1 MARIQWVFTDQFVTR
16 RLRRPIRQSIAGL
29 DCWQIIREDPS
40 RPRHPRSILPA
51 HTELMAKSSH
61 DRYAQRREQLRPILR
76 AAEADLFLVT
86 GEVNVKYLTGFTGD
100 SSYLVVGPGIEIV
113 ITDSRYTTQLKEE
126 CPGLELH
133 VRKVTEKLMEAT
145 VAVLKQA
152 KRVKVGFES
161 HLLAAETHE
170 YLKTQLPTIDFRPI
184 SGKIESELRAIKDEQ
199 EIAETRQAVQ
209 QAERAFDLL
218 RASLTPE
225 TTELEA
231 SWELERAVRMF
242 GGSGMAFPPIVAVGD
257 RAALPHYRP
266 QRYAVKEAGLLLV
279 DWGAQTFAGYR
290 SDLTRTLFTQPATRK
305 FEKVYQT
312 VLKAQERAIK
322 AIRPGVK
329 CNFVDGKARGFI
341 ADAGF
346 GKWFGHGLGHGI
358 GLEIH
363 EQPRFAPTSETE
375 LRPGMIV
382 TVEPGIY
389 LPGQGGVR
397 IEDDVLV
404 TADGGEVLSSTPKS
418 LDAMRMS

>member
-1 MARIQWVFTDQFVTR
+1 MP
-16 RLRRPIRQSIAGL
+16 RPDSHPFAPVQNMSLSNA
-29 DCWQIIREDPS
+29 D
-40 RPRHPRSILPA
+40 RHPC
-51 HTELMAKSSH
+51 
-61 DRYAQRREQLRPILR
+61 RRERLQPLLK
-76 AAEADLFLVT
+76 AAEADVFLVT
-86 GEVNVKYLTGFTGD
+86 GEANVRYLTGFTGD
-100 SSYLVVGPGIEIV
+100 SSYLLVGGGSALM
-113 ITDSRYTTQLKEE
+113 ITDSRYTTQLEEE
-126 CPGLELH
+126 CPGLDLY

-145 VAVLKQA
+145 VAAIKKS
-152 KRVKVGFES
+152 KRTKVGFES
-161 HLLAAETHE
+161 HLLVAETHE
-170 YLKTQLPTIDFRPI
+170 YLKTQLPALEFRPI

-199 EIAETRQAVQ
+199 EIAETRHAVLL
-209 QAERAFDLL
+209 AERAFDLL
-218 RASLTPE
+218 RASLTPQ

-242 GGSGMAFPPIVAVGD
+242 GGSGMAFPPIVGVGD

-266 QRYAVKEAGLLLV
+266 QRYALREAGLVLV
-279 DWGAQTFAGYR
+279 DWGAQTFSGYR
-290 SDLTRTLFTQPATRK
+290 SDLTRTLFTQAPTRK
-305 FEKVYQT
+305 FEKVYHT

-329 CNFVDGKARGFI
+329 CNVVDAKARDFI

-363 EQPRFAPTSETE
+363 EQPRFSPTTETE

-404 TADGGEVLSSTPKS
+404 TADGCEVLSSTPKD
-418 LDAMRMS
+418 LDAMRCSFQ